1 LDANTGHGSR
11 RRADRLTDPAVHGR
25 SKIHVMLALAVVLG
39 CASATQADVPHVDLK
54 PVRLVYFWP
63 VQGFLLIPI
72 VVAQKHGIYERY
84 GLTVSIELPP
94 DAQTTARM
102 LAVGQAD
109 IAMEPRTDVIFA
121 ANIDLPLISIANYDQ
136 HNSWCVVG
144 RPGQEIDLK
153 SLRGKRIG
161 IFTDSWTAVMMRMLF
176 DRTGISDPNQVE
188 QIITQFEDMPL
199 LLAGRLDL
207 ATNTAPFAIAES
219 VNGTGKRPNLACPD
233 RTGIPDIPV
242 WSFTATPA
250 WLKGHETQARAWLSA
265 TIEALDWSVAHPV
278 EAAKLFAATY
288 PLVDSPLYDD
298 VGWAATLPYLG
309 NPGEF
314 LRQTDASWAELAAG
328 MQRIGLISKIMPPS
342 TYYTNAYLPR

>member
-1 LDANTGHGSR
+1 MVAHPGHRG
-11 RRADRLTDPAVHGR
+11 RRATGLRPRATSACRLARSAIGLLLLLTECLWPLPA
-25 SKIHVMLALAVVLG
+25 ALGAALE
-39 CASATQADVPHVDLK
+39 
-54 PVRLVYFWP
+54 PVRVVYFWP

-72 VVAQKHGIYERY
+72 VVAQKRGIYARQ
-84 GLTVSIELPP
+84 GLDVSIELPP

-109 IAMEPRTDVIFA
+109 IAMEPRTDVVFA

-144 RPGQEIDLK
+144 RPGEPIELAA
-153 SLRGKRIG
+153 LRGKKIG

-176 DRTGISDPNQVE
+176 DRTGIRDPDDVE

-207 ATNTAPFAIAES
+207 ATNTAPFAVAES
-219 VNGTGKRPNLACPD
+219 MVGTGKMPNLACPD

-242 WSFTATPA
+242 WSFTATPG
-250 WLKGHETQARAWLSA
+250 WLKTHGSTARAWLAA
-265 TIEALDWSVAHPV
+265 TLEALDWSVMHPK

-288 PLVDSPLYDD
+288 PLVDSPLYDE
-298 VGWAATLPYLG
+298 VGWAAALPYLEG
-309 NPGEF
+309 PGGY
-314 LRQTDASWAELAAG
+314 LRQSDASWAELAAG
-328 MQRIGLISKIMPPS
+328 MQRIGLISEVKPLS
-342 TYYTNAYLPR
+342 TYYTNEYLPR

>member
-1 LDANTGHGSR
+1 MR
-11 RRADRLTDPAVHGR
+11 RTLIIGVLAAAV
-25 SKIHVMLALAVVLG
+25 
-39 CASATQADVPHVDLK
+39 CFCSARVAYAAAPVAAEPRPELR

-72 VVAQKHGIYERY
+72 VVAQKHGIYARY

-102 LAVGQAD
+102 LAMGQAD
-109 IAMEPRTDVIFA
+109 IAMEPRTDVVFA

-176 DRTGISDPNQVE
+176 DRTGVNDPDEVE

-207 ATNTAPFAIAES
+207 ATNTAPFAVAES
-219 VNGTGKRPNLACPD
+219 VTGTGKRPNLACAD

-242 WSFTATPA
+242 WSFTATPG
-250 WLKGHETQARAWLSA
+250 WLEQHDGEARAWLAA
-265 TIEALDWSVAHPV
+265 TIEALAWSVANPAA
-278 EAAKLFAATY
+278 AAKLFAETY
-288 PLVDSPLYDD
+288 PLVDSPLYDA

-309 NPGEF
+309 GPGEF

-328 MQRIGLISKIMPPS
+328 MQRVGLITKIMPMS
-342 TYYTNAYLPR
+342 RYYTNAYQPR

>member
-1 LDANTGHGSR
+1 
-11 RRADRLTDPAVHGR
+11 VHGQ
-25 SKIHVMLALAVVLG
+25 SKIHVVLALTVLLG
-39 CASATQADVPHVDLK
+39 VAAAAQADVPHAELK

-72 VVAQKHGIYERY
+72 VVAQKHDIYRRH

-176 DRTGISDPNQVE
+176 DRTGIADPAEVE

-219 VNGTGKRPNLACPD
+219 VTGTGKRPNLACPD

-250 WLKGHETQARAWLSA
+250 WLKQHETEARAWLAA
-265 TIEALDWSVAHPV
+265 TIEALNWSVAHPA
-278 EAAKLFAATY
+278 EAAKLFAQTY

-309 NPGEF
+309 SPGEF
-314 LRQTDASWAELAAG
+314 LQQTDASWAELAAG
-328 MQRIGLISKIMPPS
+328 MQRIGLISKVMPLS
-342 TYYTNAYLPR
+342 TYYTNAYQPR

>member
-1 LDANTGHGSR
+1 
-11 RRADRLTDPAVHGR
+11 
-25 SKIHVMLALAVVLG
+25 MLAVLSCAVG
-39 CASATQADVPHVDLK
+39 AAHETHGAQSSQADLK

-72 VVAQKHGIYERY
+72 VVAQAHGIYLRY
-84 GLTVSIELPP
+84 GLNVSIELPP

-144 RPGQEIDLK
+144 RPGQSIDLK

-176 DRTGISDPNQVE
+176 DRTGVSNPEDVE

-199 LLAGRLDL
+199 LLSGRLDL
-207 ATNTAPFAIAES
+207 ATNTAPFAVAES
-219 VNGTGKRPNLACPD
+219 VTGTGKRPNLACPD

-250 WLKGHETQARAWLSA
+250 WLEQHGNEARAWLAA
-265 TIEALDWSVAHPV
+265 TLEALAWSAAHPA
-278 EAAKLFAATY
+278 EAAKLFAAAY

-298 VGWAATLPYLG
+298 VGWAAALPYLG
-309 NPGEF
+309 GPAEY
-314 LRQTDASWAELAAG
+314 LRQTDASWADLAAG
-328 MQRIGLISKIMPPS
+328 MQRVGLISKIMPLS
-342 TYYTNAYLPR
+342 TYYTNAYQPR

>member
-1 LDANTGHGSR
+1 VLSYHKRT
-11 RRADRLTDPAVHGR
+11 
-25 SKIHVMLALAVVLG
+25 VVLTVLV
-39 CASATQADVPHVDLK
+39 CLATAHAGPSQVAELK

-72 VVAQKHGIYERY
+72 VVAQKHGIYQRY
-84 GLTVSIELPP
+84 GLSVSIELPP

-153 SLRGKRIG
+153 FLRGKKIG

-176 DRTGISDPNQVE
+176 DRTGVSDPDEVE

-199 LLAGRLDL
+199 LLSGRLDL

-219 VNGTGKRPNLACPD
+219 VTGTGKRPNLACPD

-242 WSFTATPA
+242 WSFTATPL
-250 WLKGHETQARAWLSA
+250 WLARHATEARAWLAA
-265 TIEALDWSVAHPV
+265 TIEALDWSVSHPS
-278 EAAKLFAATY
+278 EAAKLFAETY

-309 NPGEF
+309 HRGEF
-314 LRQTDASWAELAAG
+314 LHQTAASWADLAAG
-328 MQRIGLISKIMPPS
+328 MQRAGLISKVMPLS
-342 TYYTNAYLPR
+342 TYYSNAYQPR

>member
-1 LDANTGHGSR
+1 VRGRAKIYGLVALLLWSGIAHADA
-11 RRADRLTDPAVHGR
+11 P
-25 SKIHVMLALAVVLG
+25 LA
-39 CASATQADVPHVDLK
+39 PLK

-72 VVAQKHGIYERY
+72 VVAQKHGIYARF
-84 GLTVSIELPP
+84 GLDVAIELPP

-153 SLRGKRIG
+153 SLRGKKIG

-176 DRTGISDPNQVE
+176 DHAGVADAREVQ

-219 VNGTGKRPNLACPD
+219 MSGTGKRPNLACRD

-242 WSFTATPA
+242 WSFTATPG
-250 WLKGHETQARAWLSA
+250 WLKQHAAEARAWLAA
-265 TIEALDWSVAHPV
+265 TVEALDWSVAHPRQ
-278 EAAKLFAATY
+278 AAKLFADAY
-288 PLVDSPLYDD
+288 PQVDSALYDD

-309 NPGEF
+309 EPAEF
-314 LRQTDASWAELAAG
+314 LHQTDSSWGDLAAG
-328 MQRIGLISKIMPPS
+328 MQRVGLISKLMPPS
-342 TYYTNAYLPR
+342 TYYTNAFLPR

>member
-1 LDANTGHGSR
+1 MVCTAAQFGMCFL
-11 RRADRLTDPAVHGR
+11 L
-25 SKIHVMLALAVVLG
+25 LLAVLLG
-39 CASATQADVPHVDLK
+39 VMPAARAADLK

-72 VVAQKHGIYERY
+72 VVGQKHGLYAKR
-84 GLTVSIELPP
+84 GLDVSIELPP

-109 IAMEPRTDVIFA
+109 IAMEPRTDVVFA

-144 RPGQEIDLK
+144 RPGQPIDLE
-153 SLRGKRIG
+153 SLRGKKVG

-176 DRTGISDPNQVE
+176 DRTGISNPDEVE

-199 LLAGRLDL
+199 LLSGRLDL
-207 ATNTAPFAIAES
+207 ATNTAPFAVAES
-219 VNGTGKRPNLACPD
+219 VVGTGKMPNLACPD

-242 WSFTATPA
+242 WSFTATPG
-250 WLKGHETQARAWLSA
+250 WLKAHGPEARAWLAA
-265 TIEALDWSVAHPV
+265 TIEALEWSVAHPA

-309 NPGEF
+309 APGYF
-314 LRQTDASWAELAAG
+314 LRQSDTSWAQLAAG
-328 MQRIGLISKIMPPS
+328 MQRIGLIEKVKPLS
-342 TYYTNAYLPR
+342 TYYTNEFLPR

>member
-1 LDANTGHGSR
+1 VFGYY
-11 RRADRLTDPAVHGR
+11 
-25 SKIHVMLALAVVLG
+25 KIPVVLAVLL
-39 CASATQADVPHVDLK
+39 CLATARAAPSQAGEPK

-63 VQGFLLIPI
+63 VQGFLLIPF
-72 VVAQKHGIYERY
+72 VVAQKHGIYRKY
-84 GLTVSIELPP
+84 GLSVSIELPP

-144 RPGQEIDLK
+144 RPGQEIDLT
-153 SLRGKRIG
+153 SLRGTKIG

-176 DRTGISDPNQVE
+176 DRTGTDPDDVE

-207 ATNTAPFAIAES
+207 ATNTAPFAVAES
-219 VNGTGKRPNLACPD
+219 VTGTGKRPNLACPD

-242 WSFTATPA
+242 WSFTATPL
-250 WLKGHETQARAWLSA
+250 WLEQHATEARAWLAA
-265 TIEALDWSVAHPV
+265 TIEALDWSVAHPSQ
-278 EAAKLFAATY
+278 AAKLFAETY

-298 VGWAATLPYLG
+298 VGWAAALPYLG

-314 LRQTDASWAELAAG
+314 LNQTAASWADLAAG
-328 MQRIGLISKIMPPS
+328 MQRAGLIAKVRPLT
-342 TYYTNAYLPR
+342 TYYTNAYQPR

>member
-1 LDANTGHGSR
+1 VFSQ
-11 RRADRLTDPAVHGR
+11 P
-25 SKIHVMLALAVVLG
+25 KIHLLALTLG
-39 CASATQADVPHVDLK
+39 FCFACTASGSAAPLDGLA
-54 PVRLVYFWP
+54 PVRVVYFWP

-72 VVAQKHGIYERY
+72 VVAQKQGIYRRY
-84 GLTVSIELPP
+84 GLSVSIVLPP

-109 IAMEPRTDVIFA
+109 IAMEPRTDVVFA

-144 RPGQEIDLK
+144 RPGQEVDLH

-176 DRTGISDPNQVE
+176 DRTGVSDSDDVE

-207 ATNTAPFAIAES
+207 ATNTAPFAVAES
-219 VNGTGKRPNLACPD
+219 VTGTGKRPNLACAD

-242 WSFTATPA
+242 WSFTATPL
-250 WLKGHETQARAWLSA
+250 WLERHATEARAWLAA
-265 TIEALDWSVAHPV
+265 TVEALGWSVAHPRD
-278 EAAKLFAATY
+278 AAKLFADAY
-288 PLVDSPLYDD
+288 PLVDSPLYDE

-309 NPGEF
+309 DPSEF
-314 LRQTDASWAELAAG
+314 LHQSAASWAQLAAG
-328 MQRIGLISKIMPPS
+328 MQRIGLISKVMPLS
-342 TYYTNAYLPR
+342 TYYTNAYQPR

>member
-1 LDANTGHGSR
+1 
-11 RRADRLTDPAVHGR
+11 
-25 SKIHVMLALAVVLG
+25 
-39 CASATQADVPHVDLK
+39 
-54 PVRLVYFWP
+54 
-63 VQGFLLIPI
+63 
-72 VVAQKHGIYERY
+72 
-84 GLTVSIELPP
+84 LPP

-109 IAMEPRTDVIFA
+109 IAMEPRTDVVFA

-144 RPGQEIDLK
+144 RPGQPIDLA
-153 SLRGKRIG
+153 SLPGKKIG

-176 DRTGISDPNQVE
+176 DRTGVVDADEVE

-207 ATNTAPFAIAES
+207 ATNTAPFAVAEA
-219 VNGTGKRPNLACPD
+219 VAGTGKMPNLACPD

-242 WSFTATPA
+242 WSFTATPG
-250 WLKGHETQARAWLSA
+250 WLKSHAAEAREWLAA
-265 TIEALDWSVAHPV
+265 TLEALDWSVANPAA
-278 EAAKLFAATY
+278 AAKLFADTY

-309 NPGEF
+309 VRGDF
-314 LRQTDASWAELAAG
+314 LRQTDASWAQLAAG
-328 MQRIGLISKIMPPS
+328 MQRIGLIAQVKPLS
-342 TYYTNAYLPR
+342 TYYTNEFLPR

>member
-1 LDANTGHGSR
+1 VGGQAKICGVLASLNLLCIFGLA
-11 RRADRLTDPAVHGR
+11 RAE
-25 SKIHVMLALAVVLG
+25 
-39 CASATQADVPHVDLK
+39 VPQDLR

-72 VVAQKHGIYERY
+72 VVAQKHGIYARH
-84 GLTVSIELPP
+84 GLRVSIELPP

-144 RPGQEIDLK
+144 RPGQPIDLN
-153 SLRGKRIG
+153 SLRGKKIG
-161 IFTDSWTAVMMRMLF
+161 IFTDSWTAVMMRLLF
-176 DRTGISDPNQVE
+176 DRTRISDPGEVE

-219 VNGTGKRPNLACPD
+219 VTGTGKRPNLACPD

-250 WLKGHETQARAWLSA
+250 WLKLHGSEARAWLAA
-265 TIEALDWSVAHPV
+265 TFEALDWSVAHPA
-278 EAAKLFAATY
+278 EAAKLFADAY
-288 PLVDSPLYDD
+288 PLVDSPLYDA

-309 NPGEF
+309 SPEEF
-314 LRQTDASWAELAAG
+314 LRQTDASWAQLAAG
-328 MQRIGLISKIMPPS
+328 MQRIGLISKVMPLS
-342 TYYTNAYLPR
+342 TYYTNAYQPR

>member
-1 LDANTGHGSR
+1 MARSFARVANR
-11 RRADRLTDPAVHGR
+11 RVLLLAAFLCVQPAARG
-25 SKIHVMLALAVVLG
+25 AE
-39 CASATQADVPHVDLK
+39 LK
-54 PVRLVYFWP
+54 AVRLVYFWP

-72 VVAQKHGIYERY
+72 VVGQKHGIYAQH
-84 GLTVSIELPP
+84 GLEVSIELPP

-109 IAMEPRTDVIFA
+109 IAMEPRTDVVFA

-144 RPGQEIDLK
+144 RPGQPIELA

-176 DRTGISDPNQVE
+176 DRTGISDPDDVE

-207 ATNTAPFAIAES
+207 ATNTAPFAVAES
-219 VNGTGKRPNLACPD
+219 VVGTGKMPNLACPD

-242 WSFTATPA
+242 WSFTATPG
-250 WLKGHETQARAWLSA
+250 WLKVHGPEARAWLAA
-265 TIEALDWSVAHPV
+265 TIEALDWSVAHPA

-309 NPGEF
+309 VRGAF
-314 LRQTDASWAELAAG
+314 LRQTDASWAQLAAG
-328 MQRIGLISKIMPPS
+328 MQHIGLIAKIKPMS
-342 TYYTNAYLPR
+342 TYYTNEFLPR

>member
-1 LDANTGHGSR
+1 LIR
-11 RRADRLTDPAVHGR
+11 RTC
-25 SKIHVMLALAVVLG
+25 ICLALLLA
-39 CASATQADVPHVDLK
+39 ASLCLPPGAHGADLK

-72 VVAQKHGIYERY
+72 VVGQKHGIYAKH
-84 GLTVSIELPP
+84 GLEVSIELPP

-102 LAVGQAD
+102 LAVGEAD
-109 IAMEPRTDVIFA
+109 IAMEPRTDVVFA
-121 ANIDLPLISIANYDQ
+121 ANIELPLISIANYDQ

-144 RPGQEIDLK
+144 RPGEPIDLA
-153 SLRGKRIG
+153 SLRGKRVG

-176 DRTGISDPNQVE
+176 DRTGISNPDDVE

-207 ATNTAPFAIAES
+207 ATNTAPFAVAES
-219 VNGTGKRPNLACPD
+219 VVGTGKLPNLACRD

-242 WSFTATPA
+242 WSFTATPG
-250 WLKGHETQARAWLSA
+250 WLKTHASEARAWLAA
-265 TIEALDWSVAHPV
+265 TLEALDWSVAHPA

-309 NPGEF
+309 VPGDH
-314 LRQTDASWAELAAG
+314 LRQTDASWAQLAAG
-328 MQRIGLISKIMPPS
+328 MQRIGLITQVKPLA
-342 TYYTNAYLPR
+342 TYFTNEFLPR

>member
-1 LDANTGHGSR
+1 MPAGRQYRTRKPAPGHLPHRVVG
-11 RRADRLTDPAVHGR
+11 A
-25 SKIHVMLALAVVLG
+25 SKKLRIVASLLLL
-39 CASATQADVPHVDLK
+39 CASANAHADISNPALT

-72 VVAQKHGIYERY
+72 VVAQKHGTYARH
-84 GLTVSIELPP
+84 GLSVSIELPP

-121 ANIDLPLISIANYDQ
+121 ADIDLPLISIANYDQ

-144 RPGQEIDLK
+144 RPGEPIDLK
-153 SLRGKRIG
+153 SLRGKKIG

-176 DRTGISDPNQVE
+176 DQTGISDPREVE

-199 LLAGRLDL
+199 LLSGRLDL

-219 VNGTGKRPNLACPD
+219 VTGTGKRPNLACAD
-233 RTGIPDIPV
+233 RTGIADIPV
-242 WSFTATPA
+242 WSFTATPG
-250 WLKGHETQARAWLSA
+250 WLKLHGTEAREWLAA
-265 TIEALDWSVAHPV
+265 TIEALDWSVAHPA
-278 EAAKLFAATY
+278 EAAKIFAKAY

-309 NPGEF
+309 DPAQF
-314 LRQTDASWAELAAG
+314 LRQSEASWAQLAAG
-328 MQRIGLISKIMPPS
+328 MQRIGLISKVMPLS
-342 TYYTNAYLPR
+342 TYYTNAFLPR

>member
-1 LDANTGHGSR
+1 MLRGSTIYVL
-11 RRADRLTDPAVHGR
+11 AVVACLCVGSAVHGLPAR
-25 SKIHVMLALAVVLG
+25 E
-39 CASATQADVPHVDLK
+39 DLK

-72 VVAQKHGIYERY
+72 VVAQKHGLYAQH
-84 GLTVSIELPP
+84 GLSVSIELPP

-109 IAMEPRTDVIFA
+109 IAMEPRTDVVFA

-176 DRTGISDPNQVE
+176 DRTGVSNSDDVE

-207 ATNTAPFAIAES
+207 ATNTAPFAVAES
-219 VNGTGKRPNLACPD
+219 VTGTGKRPNLACAD

-242 WSFTATPA
+242 WSFTATPE
-250 WLKGHETQARAWLSA
+250 WLKHHDTEARAWLAA
-265 TIEALDWSVAHPV
+265 TKEALTWSVTHPA
-278 EAAKLFAATY
+278 EAAKLFAETY

-309 NPGEF
+309 GSGEL

-328 MQRIGLISKIMPPS
+328 MQRAGLISKILPLS
-342 TYYTNAYLPR
+342 TYYTNAYQPR